1 MLSIINMIISASGYI
16 KEDAFSFP
24 GSFLYSKEHAAKDE
38 FFIILDISDKLTT
51 DIDNIQT
58 ELHSSMSDF
67 FSKNEGAEKNT
78 NLILLKNANLSTD
91 RLTQN
96 IINRKISDVEENPF
110 YFKKSLIFYSND
122 ELASIGNALTSSSP
136 LEVAKSLSAIM
147 HDYTR
152 FINFRDHDNDILF
165 RIVSKLY
172 TKLPFLTYNLKQG
185 DLICLSSTIKNI
197 LTEKLLLEKSQQLF
211 NIDHTDVSA
220 TNAWMN
226 SIEEEEEEEEEEDKN
241 V

>member
-24 GSFLYSKEHAAKDE
+24 GSFLYSKEQANKDE
-38 FFIILDISDKLTT
+38 FFIISDISDKLTT
-51 DIDNIQT
+51 DIDDFQT
-58 ELHSSMSDF
+58 ELHSAMSDF

-78 NLILLKNANLSTD
+78 NLILLKNANLPTD

-110 YFKKSLIFYSND
+110 YFKKNFIFYSDD
-122 ELASIGNALTSSSP
+122 ELTSISNILISSSP
-136 LEVAKSLSAIM
+136 LDVVKSLSAIM

-152 FINFRDHDNDILF
+152 FINFRDYDNDILF
-165 RIVSKLY
+165 RVVSKLY
-172 TKLPFLTYNLKQG
+172 TKLPFLTYNLKQS

-197 LTEKLLLEKSQQLF
+197 LIDKLLLERSQQLIR
-211 NIDHTDVSA
+211 IDLSDLSA
-220 TNAWMN
+220 TNAWMK
-226 SIEEEEEEEEEEDKN
+226 SIEEEDN
-241 V
+241 DDYV